1 MPKQNLIKILIPV
14 IAIVLIVESIILVS
28 KLGKNVVTTNV
39 TTDVVEE
46 VEQVREPVADFVF
59 ETETKEMKVGKSYQV
74 NLNLVGSKEV
84 NLDAIETYVKYDS
97 DKVTISKLTASK
109 DLPQTL
115 KAPKVDTKT
124 GLISAVF
131 IWENEGEYY
140 SVKTNE
146 VTPVLSF
153 TVTPKVAGETSISLV
168 EADGTDTSS
177 TLLVESVT
185 SNKLLFLSNKLEI
198 SAVK

>member
-1 MPKQNLIKILIPV
+1 MKEGKIMRILIP
-14 IAIVLIVESIILVS
+14 IVAVVVVLESIILVS

-115 KAPKVDTKT
+115 KAPKVDTNT
-124 GLISAVF
+124 GLISAIFLWDV
-131 IWENEGEYY
+131 GEIY
-140 SVKTNE
+140 SIVPDQ
-146 VTPVLSF
+146 VIQVLSF